1 MKQLLPLNDRP
12 VIRHCL
18 DSILSSGLC
27 DVVTVVRPGSED
39 IIRAVA
45 GFTKKVAFNE
55 RPESG
60 MAGSVK
66 AGIKMIDPAST
77 GVLVCLSDHPL
88 VRTGTYRA
96 LSEAHFETP
105 RHIIIPVYRGKKG
118 HPPLF
123 PADTVREIYS
133 GFTLSEI
140 VRRDDKR
147 VRYIPV
153 PDEGVVLD
161 MDTQEDY
168 RMILI
173 KLGSARNDQ
182 GKESENFAGPH
193 GEDGAVCIDSGW
205 FVMIFSHWCV
215 SCSRQPTGI
224 HALQNISVIRG
235 NGT

>member
-1 MKQLLPLNDRP
+1 LKQLLPLNDRP

-27 DVVTVVRPGSED
+27 DVVTVVRPGSEN
-39 IIRAVA
+39 IIRAVS

-66 AGIKMIDPAST
+66 AGIEMIDPAST
-77 GVLVCLSDHPL
+77 GVLICLSDHPL
-88 VRTGTYRA
+88 VRTDTYRA
-96 LSEAHFETP
+96 LLEAHFETP

-123 PADTVREIYS
+123 PADIVKEIYS

-140 VRRDDKR
+140 VRKDDKR
-147 VRYIPV
+147 VRYMPV

-161 MDTQEDY
+161 MDTREDY
-168 RMILI
+168 SMILI
-173 KLGSARNDQ
+173 KLASPRYDEGN
-182 GKESENFAGPH
+182 ESENLIRPP
-193 GEDGAVCIDSGW
+193 GEGGGCLD
-205 FVMIFSHWCV
+205 
-215 SCSRQPTGI
+215 
-224 HALQNISVIRG
+224 
-235 NGT
+235 